1 MLGEEGYAVDQCS
14 KGSEA
19 ISQIRCSSYDFVLL
33 DWMLPDIDGLTVC
46 REIRSG
52 GVVTPI
58 IMLTARCE
66 VGERVLGLRAG
77 ADDYLGKPFEIE
89 ELLAR
94 IHALLR
100 RSTLLGNFDL
110 RRTRDQPVGPSSGAR
125 RPQARPYQPRVCTAS
140 APCLQ
145 RRPSRP
151 PNRSAF
157 QGMGNQFR
165 FPAPTSSKCM

>member
-1 MLGEEGYAVDQCS
+1 MKALIVEDDKKLATFLARVLGEEGYAVDQCS

-100 RSTLLGNFDL
+100 RS
-110 RRTRDQPVGPSSGAR
+110 A
-125 RPQARPYQPRVCTAS
+125 
-140 APCLQ
+140 
-145 RRPSRP
+145 
-151 PNRSAF
+151 
-157 QGMGNQFR
+157 
-165 FPAPTSSKCM
+165 